1 METSKFRTN
10 VGRDG
15 IIKLPTHLLNKIDH
29 PTECEIVIRPL
40 RNQKRGVKTVDEV
53 IQNIEESMNAQ
64 YPKLKTEIIP
74 QLKKVIGISKD
85 INKKY
90 SQYSDR
96 EIIGMARMKKY
107 LDKGELSKDEHEA
120 RRKELFKK
128 HGL

>member
-15 IIKLPTHLLNKIDH
+15 TIKLPSHLLEKIDR
-29 PTECEIVIRPL
+29 PTECEIVMRPL

-53 IQNIEESMNAQ
+53 IQDIEESMNAK
-64 YPKLKTEIIP
+64 YPKLKTKIIP

-90 SQYSDR
+90 LQYSDR
-96 EIIGMARMKKY
+96 EVIGMARMEK
-107 LDKGELSKDEHEA
+107 LSADYA
-120 RRKELFKK
+120 D
-128 HGL
+128 